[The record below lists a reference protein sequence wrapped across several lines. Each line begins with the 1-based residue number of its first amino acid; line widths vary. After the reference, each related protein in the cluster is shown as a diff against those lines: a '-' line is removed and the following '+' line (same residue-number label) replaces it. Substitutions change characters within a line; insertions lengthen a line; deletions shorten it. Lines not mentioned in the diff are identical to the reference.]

1 MHRDRRAEGSM
12 SGAET
17 VDYVQGSVG
26 ATDDF
31 IREALRQADPNVLRL
46 ALYHE
51 TRDPELAAMQVEKRE
66 FWGCTYEL
74 PAFPEE
80 HHEVIRR
87 KAFDYLTGER
97 KNVVKGKRVS
107 VSCELGGGRN
117 NQKKKNK

>member
-51 TRDPELAAMQVEKRE
+51 TRDPELAAMQLAKRE
-66 FWGCTYEL
+66 SWGGTYEL
-74 PAFPEE
+74 PALPEGYND
-80 HHEVIRR
+80 VLRR
-87 KAFDYLTGER
+87 KAFVYQTGMQR
-97 KNVVKGKRVS
+97 PVPAPGQS
-107 VSCELGGGRN
+107 
-117 NQKKKNK
+117 NKALR